1 MDPFIQI
8 LKALAEP
15 SRLRLLIL
23 CNQGEFSVS
32 ELVYIL
38 GQSQPRVSRHLKIL
52 CDVGLLQ
59 NVRDGNW
66 ILYRITVGTKPAVIA
81 KKILTTVPKDS
92 PIIVDDHRRQGIIYA
107 KRSSSAAAYFKQNA
121 EQWDEIR
128 RLHIE
133 EHKVDQVISSIFKE
147 ERINKFLDVGTG
159 TGRMLE
165 LASAYTGELD
175 GIDQSREMLAVA
187 RTNLEKAGVKNYKIQ
202 SGNMYQL
209 QFPNDEYDVV
219 CMHQVLHF
227 ADEPNKAIA
236 ESARVLQPGGRLIII
251 DFMTHKMMKLRE
263 SFHHS
268 RLGFSDGEFVHWF
281 QRNGLKFRPPTHLYS
296 GQLTVGIWVGIK
308 QLRQEIT

>member
-1 MDPFIQI
+1 MNTLVKI

-15 SRLRLLIL
+15 SRLRLLVL

-52 CDVGLLQ
+52 CEAGLLQ
-59 NVRDGNW
+59 NLREGNW
-66 ILYRITVGTKPAVIA
+66 ILYRITTGTEPAVIS
-81 KKILTTVPKDS
+81 KQILTSVPNDDPVIADDQRRLSTV
-92 PIIVDDHRRQGIIYA
+92 HAERR
-107 KRSSSAAAYFKQNA
+107 KSAAAYFNYNA
-121 EQWDEIR
+121 KKWDQIR
-128 RLHIE
+128 RLHVE
-133 EHKVDQVISSIFKE
+133 EQKVEQVISSIFKE

-187 RTNLEKAGVKNYKIQ
+187 RTNLEKAGVKNYKIH
-202 SGNMYQL
+202 SGDMYHL
-209 QFPNDEYDVV
+209 EFPNDEYDVV

-227 ADEPNKAIA
+227 ADEPSRAIA

-263 SFHHS
+263 TFHHS

-281 QRNGLKFRPPTHLYS
+281 QRNGLKFHSPTHLCS
-296 GQLTVGIWVGIK
+296 GQLSVGIWVGIK
-308 QLRQEIT
+308 HLKQKIL